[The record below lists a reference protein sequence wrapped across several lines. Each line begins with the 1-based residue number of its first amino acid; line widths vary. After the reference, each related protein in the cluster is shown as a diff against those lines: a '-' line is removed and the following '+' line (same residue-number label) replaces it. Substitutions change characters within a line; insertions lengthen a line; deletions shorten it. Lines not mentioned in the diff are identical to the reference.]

1 MTEFIKKSKTSKVLI
16 LVGSILLVVM
26 AIFHGSGIFYVSDL
40 INKSNTDEFLKEIV
54 PVLFAHPSIHL
65 IGLSALGFV
74 SLYLK
79 QDAKK
84 VLYLLTVLVLI
95 DTILAFLIGGLIPGI
110 ILTVPVLCFSIA
122 AYTTYPSAASS

>member
-1 MTEFIKKSKTSKVLI
+1 MSESNKKSRTSKILI

-40 INKSNTDEFLKEIV
+40 VNKSNTDEFLREII

-84 VLYLLTVLVLI
+84 ILYLLTILVLI
-95 DTILAFLIGGLIPGI
+95 DTVLAFLIGGPIPGI
-110 ILTVPVLCFSIA
+110 ILTVPVLCFSFATFI
-122 AYTTYPSAASS
+122 TYPNAASS